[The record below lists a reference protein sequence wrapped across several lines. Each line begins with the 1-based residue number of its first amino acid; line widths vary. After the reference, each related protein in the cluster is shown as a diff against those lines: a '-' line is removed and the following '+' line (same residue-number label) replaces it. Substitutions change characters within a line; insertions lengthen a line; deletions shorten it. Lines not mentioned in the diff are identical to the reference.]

1 MKPKLHKQDL
11 INISVLLQQ
20 YYDCVNC
27 DSLFIKKMFKHTL
40 YDLKMRLYRKLTTVG
55 PNGCTFKLKEV
66 EKNAIFYMRN
76 ELQIFGSGESEKSI
90 YTLLEINHK

>member
-1 MKPKLHKQDL
+1 MKPKLNKQDL

-66 EKNAIFYMRN
+66 EKNAILYMRN
-76 ELQIFGSGESEKSI
+76 DLQIFGSAESEKSI
-90 YTLLEINHK
+90 YKLLEINQ